1 MLLISRCFHPQGS
14 TSIPSNFV
22 VLSYR
27 DTIVPFRNEKAIAGV
42 EKKNSIRFRWKEND
56 ATFKNALERLTAKM
70 RSNELMTLHKMASE
84 RVFLLEL
91 KAKYAG
97 LHAITLIKHHL
108 RRVGRL
114 PRELYYSGFNLIFQ
128 SALPRSLLACE
139 RCECRYFS
147 YLFKKN
153 IGCNPFVALYVAVI

>member
-1 MLLISRCFHPQGS
+1 MIVRCFIFSSRCFHPRRS
-14 TSIPSNFV
+14 TSIPSNFL

-27 DTIVPFRNEKAIAGV
+27 DIIVPFRNEKAIAGV

-70 RSNELMTLHKMASE
+70 RRNELMTLHKMASE

-97 LHAITLIKHHL
+97 LHAITLT
-108 RRVGRL
+108 
-114 PRELYYSGFNLIFQ
+114 
-128 SALPRSLLACE
+128 
-139 RCECRYFS
+139 
-147 YLFKKN
+147 KK
-153 IGCNPFVALYVAVI
+153 IIYGGQGGCLENYIIVDLT